1 MLEKFGVMVL
11 AEYLLEKEIEIAI
24 RAFSDFYHEQTPKH
38 QKRILLY
45 WVDGYK
51 GNSQTMDSLFKM
63 YEIPTKILKRTS
75 SDDKSNAM
83 RDSSLLL
90 HPSGKHS
97 KAVIPDAFSFG
108 LPVISMNT
116 AKVQDYIDVS
126 CGMLLHSSTHEQLII
141 EVTGRLDMLYHDQ
154 EVLKL
159 LEKGSYDQYERKFG
173 WGLKEFRRSLF

>member
-11 AEYLLEKEIEIAI
+11 AEYLSEKEMEIAI
-24 RAFSDFYHEQTPKH
+24 RSFSDFYHEQTPKH
-38 QKRILLY
+38 QKRIVLY
-45 WVDGYK
+45 WVNGYK
-51 GNSQTMDSLFKM
+51 GSNQITNSLFNM
-63 YEIPTKILKRTS
+63 YEVPEKVLRRISDEEKS
-75 SDDKSNAM
+75 SAM

-116 AKVQDYIDVS
+116 TKVQDYIDIS
-126 CGMLLHSSTHEQLII
+126 CGMLLQSSTHEQLII
-141 EVTGRLDMLYHDQ
+141 EITGRLDMLYHDQ

-159 LEKGSYDQYERKFG
+159 LEKGAYDQYEKKFG
-173 WGLKEFRRSLF
+173 WGLKEFRKSLF

>member
-11 AEYLLEKEIEIAI
+11 TEYLLDKEKEIAI

-38 QKRILLY
+38 QKRIVLY
-45 WVDGYK
+45 WVDGSK
-51 GNSQTMDSLFKM
+51 GNNQIADSLLKM
-63 YEIPTKILKRTS
+63 YEIPEKALKRIS
-75 SDDKSNAM
+75 EEDKSSAM

-159 LEKGSYDQYERKFG
+159 LEKGAYDQYERKFG
-173 WGLKEFRRSLF
+173 WGLKEFRKSLF